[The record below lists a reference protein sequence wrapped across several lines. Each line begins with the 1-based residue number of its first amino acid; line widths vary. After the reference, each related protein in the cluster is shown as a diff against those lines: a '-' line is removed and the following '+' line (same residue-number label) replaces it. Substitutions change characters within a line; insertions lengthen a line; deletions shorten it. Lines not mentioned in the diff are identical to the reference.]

1 MKALMKVARGEGNV
15 EVREIE
21 APRAGPGQAL
31 IRVRAAGICGTDI
44 HIYKDEFKSRPPV
57 VLGHEISGRIVQDN
71 SIGRTIA

>member
-31 IRVRAAGICGTDI
+31 IRVRAAGICGTDLT
-44 HIYKDEFKSRPPV
+44 HLSR
-57 VLGHEISGRIVQDN
+57 RVQDRAA
-71 SIGRTIA
+71 GGDGP